1 MAVESNLECKTYEA
15 GEDMSATGQFKFV
28 KFDGNLGDTGCPRVI
43 ICTAL
48 TDRPAGV
55 LQDKP
60 TTVGEAC
67 LIAVRG
73 ETKVQ
78 ADASLTVGTPIGTSA
93 DGQADA
99 KTAGTDTT
107 EYVVGHVTLAA
118 GAAGRIASAYIDCT
132 HPNRAA

>member
-15 GEDMSATGQFKFV
+15 TGDLSASQFKFV
-28 KFDGNLGDTGCPRVI
+28 KFDGNVGDTGCPRVI
-43 ICTAL
+43 ICTAA
-48 TDRPAGV
+48 TDVPCGV

-60 TTVGEAC
+60 HATGVAA
-67 LIAVRG
+67 LVAVRG

-78 ADASLTVGTPIGTSA
+78 ADAALTVGTRIGTSS

-107 EYVVGHVTLAA
+107 EYTVGTITLAA
-118 GAAGRIASAYIDCT
+118 GAASRIASAYIDCT
-132 HPNRAA
+132 APARSA